1 MTIRIIEY
9 NQEHESIEILYQ
21 VGANDSDVV
30 SITLRGLKALLD
42 KAVKGHFGTDE
53 VRANILREIIAK
65 GGMTWVNSRIDELI
79 QL

>member
-21 VGANDSDVV
+21 VGTNDSDVV
-30 SITLRGLKALLD
+30 SISLRGLKTLLD
-42 KAVKGHFGTDE
+42 KANKGQFGTDE